1 MIKPAVS
8 ALALA
13 LALAACGNP
22 AETTAP
28 SAATELTADQKAE
41 VSKEL
46 NEWFDVKFE
55 EALQESPITMTFL
68 GRKDLND
75 QIDCFTFAC
84 ADEQLARQKAA
95 VEEMKTKF
103 SYDDLSDARQTI
115 LGPLRIPVQP
125 GRRSCEVPLQWLRL

>member
-55 EALQESPITMTFL
+55 EALQESPITMTFSA
-68 GRKDLND
+68 GR
-75 QIDCFTFAC
+75 T
-84 ADEQLARQKAA
+84 
-95 VEEMKTKF
+95 
-103 SYDDLSDARQTI
+103 
-115 LGPLRIPVQP
+115 
-125 GRRSCEVPLQWLRL
+125 